1 MYCANANEKKAGV
14 GESDT
19 TEQLRMSTATTKSK
33 KMETLKPN
41 HHNLQSPSLK
51 HLVGLFGLFLHQTKH
66 FYSLYDLIYQ

>member
-41 HHNLQSPSLK
+41 HHNLQSP
-51 HLVGLFGLFLHQTKH
+51 FTKTPSRS
-66 FYSLYDLIYQ
+66 FWSFSSSN

>member
-41 HHNLQSPSLK
+41 HHNL
-51 HLVGLFGLFLHQTKH
+51 
-66 FYSLYDLIYQ
+66 